1 MTYADFIMEA
11 TDFNSLVDRLEQL
24 VGCPPSPFRRQCGDK
39 TYTCRDC
46 WENFLSQEFGAVFLP
61 FFITV

>member
-24 VGCPPSPFRRQCGDK
+24 VGCPPSPFRRRCGDIIRALNALK
-39 TYTCRDC
+39 DAII
-46 WENFLSQEFGAVFLP
+46 NAGGADA
-61 FFITV
+61 

>member
-11 TDFNSLVDRLEQL
+11 TDFNSLIDRLEHL
-24 VGCPPSPFRRQCGDK
+24 FGCPPSLFRQCRDK

-46 WENFLSQEFGAVFLP
+46 WENFLSQEFGEE
-61 FFITV
+61 

>member
-11 TDFNSLVDRLEQL
+11 TDFNSLLDRLEQL
-24 VGCPPSPFRRQCGDK
+24 LACPPSPFKGPCGDK

-46 WENFLSQEFGAVFLP
+46 WENFLSEEFGEE
-61 FFITV
+61 